1 MLHDP
6 TFWVLISF
14 LVFIALAVKPIRKTV
29 FSALDQ
35 RAVRIK
41 TQIEE
46 AHDLREAAQRL
57 LAEYQQKQRQAMQD
71 IQQIIAHA
79 REEAARQRTQGEK
92 ALEASLQRRERQA
105 IDRIAQAEAQ
115 ALNDVRQAAADMA
128 IAATRH
134 LLESALDTSKRGAMI
149 DTAIK
154 ELPQKMH

>member
-14 LVFIALAVKPIRKTV
+14 LIFIALAMKPIKKTV

-35 RAVRIK
+35 RAARIK
-41 TQIEE
+41 AQLEE
-46 AHDLREAAQRL
+46 AQQLREDAQRL

-71 IQQIIAHA
+71 IQQILALA
-79 REEAARQRTQGEK
+79 REEAVRHRTQGEK

-115 ALNDVRQAAADMA
+115 ALSEVRQAAADMA

-134 LLESALDTSKRGAMI
+134 LLQSALDSSKRGAMI
-149 DTAIK
+149 DAAIR
-154 ELPQKMH
+154 ELPQKIH